1 MEETIKPRRGAGI
14 QAGDLS
20 PVLKFWQWFTDHNEQ
35 LVALGDLEDKE
46 REQLENALQYQLT
59 KYCDGLSYEIGDATA
74 NGRTLTFTAEGD
86 TDLFR
91 YVVELVD
98 NAPDLDWWEFV
109 AFKQPMGTELKVRF
123 DHYLFDTRKMYFQQL
138 ECEEEPDMLGLR
150 IAVPTPNSSPKLGE
164 VPVVPTLNSSPKL
177 GEVPEGRRSVS
188 DDEDFQVGVYVTLE
202 ALIGEFDCATLIGYM
217 ETVPV
222 PDEPFKAGF
231 QPLDDLPKFVEW
243 FKRKRDE

>member
-1 MEETIKPRRGAGI
+1 MEKTE
-14 QAGDLS
+14 Q
-20 PVLKFWQWFTDHNEQ
+20 FWQGFTDHNEQ
-35 LVALGDLEDKE
+35 LIALGDLEEKE
-46 REQLENALQYQLT
+46 RAELENALQYQLT
-59 KYCDGLSYEIGDATA
+59 KYHDGLAYEMGDAGA

-98 NAPDLDWWEFV
+98 AAPDLDWWDFV

-123 DHYLFDTRKMYFQQL
+123 DKMLFDTRKMYFQQL
-138 ECEEEPDMLGLR
+138 ECEEEPEMLGLR
-150 IAVPTPNSSPKLGE
+150 VAVEHGE
-164 VPVVPTLNSSPKL
+164 
-177 GEVPEGRRSVS
+177 RQ
-188 DDEDFQVGVYVTLE
+188 DEDFQVGVYVTLE
-202 ALIGEFDCATLIGYM
+202 ALIGEFDCATMVGYM
-217 ETVPV
+217 ETVPL

>member
-1 MEETIKPRRGAGI
+1 MEKKEI
-14 QAGDLS
+14 
-20 PVLKFWQWFTDHNEQ
+20 FWQWFTDHNDE
-35 LVALGDLEDKE
+35 LVALGDLDDKQ
-46 REQLENALQYQLT
+46 RGQLENALHHQLT
-59 KYCDGLSYEIGDATA
+59 KYCDGLTYEIGDATA

-98 NAPDLDWWEFV
+98 AAPDLDWWEFV

-123 DHYLFDTRKMYFQQL
+123 DRYLFDTRKMYFQQL
-138 ECEEEPDMLGLR
+138 ECEEEPEMLGLR
-150 IAVPTPNSSPKLGE
+150 IAV
-164 VPVVPTLNSSPKL
+164 
-177 GEVPEGRRSVS
+177 EGSNP

-222 PDEPFKAGF
+222 PEEPFKNGF
-231 QPLDDLPKFVEW
+231 QSLDDLPKFVDW
-243 FKRKRDE
+243 FKAKRDE

>member
-1 MEETIKPRRGAGI
+1 MDNVE
-14 QAGDLS
+14 Q
-20 PVLKFWQWFTDHNEQ
+20 FWQWFQDHNEQ
-35 LVALGDLEDKE
+35 LVALGDLDDKE
-46 REQLENALQYQLT
+46 RTQLENALQYQLT

-98 NAPDLDWWEFV
+98 NAPDLDWWNFE
-109 AFKQPMGTELKVRF
+109 AFKQPLGTALRVRF
-123 DHYLFDTRKMYFQQL
+123 DRYLFDTSKMYFQQL
-138 ECEEEPDMLGLR
+138 ECEEEPEMLGLR
-150 IAVPTPNSSPKLGE
+150 IAV
-164 VPVVPTLNSSPKL
+164 
-177 GEVPEGRRSVS
+177 EGSKP

-231 QPLDDLPKFVEW
+231 QKLDDLPKFVEW
-243 FKRKRDE
+243 FKAKREE

>member
-1 MEETIKPRRGAGI
+1 M
-14 QAGDLS
+14 
-20 PVLKFWQWFTDHNEQ
+20 FWQWFTDHNEQ
-35 LVALGDLEDKE
+35 LVMLNDLDDKE
-46 REQLENALQYQLT
+46 RGELLNALQQQLT
-59 KYCDGLSYEIGDATA
+59 KYCDGLAFDMGEPTA
-74 NGRTLTFTAEGD
+74 NGRMLTFTAEGD

-98 NAPDLDWWEFV
+98 NAPDLDWWQFM

-123 DHYLFDTRKMYFQQL
+123 DKYVFDTRKMYFQQL
-138 ECEEEPDMLGLR
+138 ECEEEPEMLGLR
-150 IAVPTPNSSPKLGE
+150 IAV
-164 VPVVPTLNSSPKL
+164 
-177 GEVPEGRRSVS
+177 EGSKP

-202 ALIGEFDCATLIGYM
+202 ALIGEFDCATLVGYM

>member
-1 MEETIKPRRGAGI
+1 MEKKEI
-14 QAGDLS
+14 
-20 PVLKFWQWFTDHNEQ
+20 FWQWFTDHNDE
-35 LVALGDLEDKE
+35 LVALGDLDDKQRHE
-46 REQLENALQYQLT
+46 LENALQYQLT
-59 KYCDGLSYEIGDATA
+59 KYCDGLTYDIGDATA

-91 YVVELVD
+91 HVVELVD

-123 DHYLFDTRKMYFQQL
+123 DQYLFDTRKMYFQQL
-138 ECEEEPDMLGLR
+138 ECEEEPEMLGLR
-150 IAVPTPNSSPKLGE
+150 IAV
-164 VPVVPTLNSSPKL
+164 
-177 GEVPEGRRSVS
+177 EGSKP

-217 ETVPV
+217 ETVPI

-231 QPLDDLPKFVEW
+231 QALDDLPKFVEW

>member
-1 MEETIKPRRGAGI
+1 MDKTE
-14 QAGDLS
+14 
-20 PVLKFWQWFTDHNEQ
+20 KFWQWFTDHNEQ
-35 LVALGDLEDKE
+35 LVALGDLDDQE
-46 REQLENALQYQLT
+46 RQQLCNALQHQLT
-59 KYCDGLSYEIGDATA
+59 NYCDGLTYEIGDATA

-91 YVVELVD
+91 HVLELVD
-98 NAPDLDWWEFV
+98 NAPDLDWWDFV

-150 IAVPTPNSSPKLGE
+150 IAV
-164 VPVVPTLNSSPKL
+164 
-177 GEVPEGRRSVS
+177 EGSKH

-217 ETVPV
+217 ETVPL

>member
-1 MEETIKPRRGAGI
+1 MEKTA
-14 QAGDLS
+14 Q
-20 PVLKFWQWFTDHNEQ
+20 FWQWFTAHNEQ
-35 LVALGDLEDKE
+35 LVMLNDLEEKE
-46 REQLENALQYQLT
+46 RAALKNDLQHQLDTYCNGLT
-59 KYCDGLSYEIGDATA
+59 YDMGEPTD

-98 NAPDLDWWEFV
+98 AAPDLDWWQFV

-123 DHYLFDTRKMYFQQL
+123 DKMLFDTRKMYFQQL
-138 ECEEEPDMLGLR
+138 ECEEEPEMLGLR
-150 IAVPTPNSSPKLGE
+150 IAV
-164 VPVVPTLNSSPKL
+164 
-177 GEVPEGRRSVS
+177 EGSKP

-222 PDEPFKAGF
+222 PEEPFKAGF

>member
-1 MEETIKPRRGAGI
+1 MEKVE
-14 QAGDLS
+14 
-20 PVLKFWQWFTDHNEQ
+20 KFWQWFQEHNEQ
-35 LVALGDLEDKE
+35 LVMLNDLDEKE

-59 KYCDGLSYEIGDATA
+59 KYCAGLSCEMGEPTA

-98 NAPDLDWWEFV
+98 NAPDMDWWEFV

-123 DHYLFDTRKMYFQQL
+123 DKMLFDTRKMFFQQL
-138 ECEEEPDMLGLR
+138 ECEEEPEMLGLR
-150 IAVPTPNSSPKLGE
+150 VAVEDG
-164 VPVVPTLNSSPKL
+164 
-177 GEVPEGRRSVS
+177 GRK
-188 DDEDFQVGVYVTLE
+188 DEDFQVGVYVTLE
-202 ALIGEFDCATLIGYM
+202 ALMGEFDCATLVGYM

-222 PDEPFKAGF
+222 PKEPFKEGF
-231 QPLDDLPKFVEW
+231 QALDDLPKFVEW

>member
-1 MEETIKPRRGAGI
+1 MNKTEI
-14 QAGDLS
+14 
-20 PVLKFWQWFTDHNEQ
+20 FWQWFEDHNEQ
-35 LVALGDLEDKE
+35 LIAMGDLEEKQRHE
-46 REQLENALQYQLT
+46 LENALQYQLT
-59 KYCDGLSYEIGDATA
+59 KYCAGLAYEMGEPTA
-74 NGRTLTFTAEGD
+74 NGRTLIFTAEGD

-98 NAPDLDWWEFV
+98 SAPDLDWWQFT
-109 AFKQPMGTELKVRF
+109 AFKQPLGTELKVRF
-123 DHYLFDTRKMYFQQL
+123 DRYLFDTRKMYFQQL

-150 IAVPTPNSSPKLGE
+150 IAE
-164 VPVVPTLNSSPKL
+164 
-177 GEVPEGRRSVS
+177 EGSKP

-222 PDEPFKAGF
+222 PEEPFKSGF

-243 FKRKRDE
+243 FKQKRDE

>member
-1 MEETIKPRRGAGI
+1 MIMEKIE
-14 QAGDLS
+14 Q
-20 PVLKFWQWFTDHNEQ
+20 FWQWFLDHNEQ
-35 LVALGDLEDKE
+35 LIALGDLQDME
-46 REQLENALQYQLT
+46 REELLDAMQQQLT
-59 KYCDGLSYEIGDATA
+59 KYCDGLGYEMGEPTA

-98 NAPDLDWWEFV
+98 AAPDLDWWEFV

-123 DHYLFDTRKMYFQQL
+123 DKMLFDTRKMYFQQL
-138 ECEEEPDMLGLR
+138 ECEEEPEMLGLR
-150 IAVPTPNSSPKLGE
+150 VAVENGE
-164 VPVVPTLNSSPKL
+164 
-177 GEVPEGRRSVS
+177 RQ
-188 DDEDFQVGVYVTLE
+188 DEDFQVGVYVTLE
-202 ALIGEFDCATLIGYM
+202 ALMGEFDCATMIGYM

-231 QPLDDLPKFVEW
+231 QKLDDLPKFVEW

>member
-1 MEETIKPRRGAGI
+1 MDKTA
-14 QAGDLS
+14 
-20 PVLKFWQWFTDHNEQ
+20 KFWQWFIDHNEQ
-35 LVALGDLEDKE
+35 LVAMGDLEDKE
-46 REQLENALQYQLT
+46 RQELCNALQYQLT

-74 NGRTLTFTAEGD
+74 NGRTMTFTAEGD

-91 YVVELVD
+91 HVVELVD

-123 DHYLFDTRKMYFQQL
+123 DQYLFDTRKMYFQQL

-150 IAVPTPNSSPKLGE
+150 IAV
-164 VPVVPTLNSSPKL
+164 
-177 GEVPEGRRSVS
+177 EGSKP

-217 ETVPV
+217 ETVPI

-231 QPLDDLPKFVEW
+231 QALDDLPKFVEW

>member
-1 MEETIKPRRGAGI
+1 MEKVE
-14 QAGDLS
+14 
-20 PVLKFWQWFTDHNEQ
+20 VFWKWFEDHNEQ
-35 LVALGDLEDKE
+35 LVAMGDLEEKE
-46 REQLENALQYQLT
+46 RTELENALQYQLT
-59 KYCDGLSYEIGDATA
+59 KYCNGLSYEIGEATA

-98 NAPDLDWWEFV
+98 AAPDLDWWEFV

-123 DHYLFDTRKMYFQQL
+123 DRWVFDTRKMYFEQL

-150 IAVPTPNSSPKLGE
+150 IAVEGSQ
-164 VPVVPTLNSSPKL
+164 
-177 GEVPEGRRSVS
+177 PEN
-188 DDEDFQVGVYVTLE
+188 EDFQVGVYVTLE
-202 ALIGEFDCATLIGYM
+202 ALMGEFDCATLVGYM

-222 PDEPFKAGF
+222 PAEPFKNGF
-231 QPLDDLPKFVEW
+231 QKLDDLPKFVEW

>member
-1 MEETIKPRRGAGI
+1 MDKTE
-14 QAGDLS
+14 
-20 PVLKFWQWFTDHNEQ
+20 KFWQWFIDHNEQ
-35 LVALGDLEDKE
+35 LVAMGDLEDKE
-46 REQLENALQYQLT
+46 RQELCNALQYQLT
-59 KYCDGLSYEIGDATA
+59 KYCDGLSYDIGDATA

-138 ECEEEPDMLGLR
+138 ECEEEPEMLGLR
-150 IAVPTPNSSPKLGE
+150 IAV
-164 VPVVPTLNSSPKL
+164 
-177 GEVPEGRRSVS
+177 EGSKP

>member
-1 MEETIKPRRGAGI
+1 MDKTA
-14 QAGDLS
+14 
-20 PVLKFWQWFTDHNEQ
+20 KFWQWFIDHNEH
-35 LVALGDLEDKE
+35 LVAMGDLEDKE
-46 REQLENALQYQLT
+46 RQELCSALQYQLT
-59 KYCDGLSYEIGDATA
+59 KYCDGLTYEIGDATA

-91 YVVELVD
+91 HVVELVD

-123 DHYLFDTRKMYFQQL
+123 DQYLFDTRKMYFQQL

-150 IAVPTPNSSPKLGE
+150 IAV
-164 VPVVPTLNSSPKL
+164 
-177 GEVPEGRRSVS
+177 EGSKP

-202 ALIGEFDCATLIGYM
+202 AIIGEFDCATLVGYM

-222 PDEPFKAGF
+222 PDEPIKAGF
-231 QPLDDLPKFVEW
+231 QPLDDLPKFVDW
-243 FKRKRDE
+243 FKAKRDE